1 MNKDAGSSQK
11 KKGGVTRFKFVPYK
25 RDDIILLRVK
35 ITLEP

>member
-1 MNKDAGSSQK
+1 MPEVLKEK
-11 KKGGVTRFKFVPYK
+11 KPKKGGVTRIKFVPYK